1 MPAMTAL
8 ANLTVTGSPT
18 SITFS
23 GFASTYRDL
32 YIVCSA
38 NTPGNNAFYQVR
50 FNGDTGT
57 NYSIQSQFG
66 AGSAAANNYRAF
78 SLTSISPVGS
88 GANNELGS
96 TRLAFFAL
104 DVLDY
109 SKTDKRKVALS
120 RSSSSGNSI
129 NSWVGTWHNTAAIT
143 SVIIFP
149 SVGNFTTDNT
159 FTLYGVM

>member
-23 GFASTYRDL
+23 AFAATYRDL

-50 FNGDTGT
+50 FNGDTGA
-57 NYSIQSQFG
+57 NYSIMAQYGQ
-66 AGSAAANNYRAF
+66 GSATTANF
-78 SLTSISPVGS
+78 QGFTLTSISPVGS
-88 GANNELGS
+88 SANSELGS
-96 TRLAFFAL
+96 TRLAFFAV
-104 DVLDY
+104 DILDY
-109 SKTDKRKVALS
+109 SQTNKKKVAMS
-120 RSSSSGNSI
+120 RSASSGNSI

-143 SVIIFP
+143 SVVIFP
-149 SVGNFTTDNT
+149 SAGAFTTGNT
-159 FTLYGVM
+159 FTLYGVV